1 MTRIRLRNVY
11 FVDPGVRDV
20 DGTHLP
26 AWMSAEDGH
35 FLEWDPSCNAIFY
48 NKGVQGPRGEMIP
61 RPFPPGRGQQ
71 FVSDSRSKG
80 MEMMPEWLFPKYTG
94 GGKWSL
100 VPEDQ
105 LIPAPPVIPASAAE
119 VFTPGRTVV
128 PVENVPIPAPSGPAK
143 WNTKPGVPIADPVND
158 PALIGLDEETR
169 HAKRLAADAM
179 VKAEQDRAAAKAA
192 KKES

>member
-1 MTRIRLRNVY
+1 MTRIRLRNVS

-20 DGTHLP
+20 DGTNLP
-26 AWMSAEDGH
+26 AWMSAEDGF
-35 FLEWDPSCNAIFY
+35 FLEWESSSNTIFY

-80 MEMMPEWLFPKYTG
+80 MEMMPDWLFPKYTG
-94 GGKWSL
+94 GGKWSF

-105 LIPAPPVIPASAAE
+105 LIPAPPVIPASASE
-119 VFTPGRTVV
+119 VFTPGKVA
-128 PVENVPIPAPSGPAK
+128 PPENVPIPEPTGPAK
-143 WNTKPGVPIADPVND
+143 WNTKPGVPIAEPVND

-192 KKES
+192 KKP

>member
-1 MTRIRLRNVY
+1 MTRIRLHYVY

-80 MEMMPEWLFPKYTG
+80 MEMMPEGLFPKYTG

-143 WNTKPGVPIADPVND
+143 WNTKPGVPIAEPVND

-179 VKAEQDRAAAKAA
+179 LKAEQDRAAAKAA
-192 KKES
+192 KKP

>member
-1 MTRIRLRNVY
+1 MTRIRLRNVS

-20 DGTHLP
+20 DGPHLP

-143 WNTKPGVPIADPVND
+143 WNTKPGVPIAEPVND

-179 VKAEQDRAAAKAA
+179 LKAEQDRAAAKAA
-192 KKES
+192 KKP

>member
-1 MTRIRLRNVY
+1 MTRIRLRNVS

-20 DGTHLP
+20 DGTNLP
-26 AWMSAEDGH
+26 AWMSVEDGF
-35 FLEWDPSCNAIFY
+35 FLEWESSSNTIFY

-80 MEMMPEWLFPKYTG
+80 MEMMPDWLFPKYTG
-94 GGKWSL
+94 GGKWSF

-105 LIPAPPVIPASAAE
+105 LNPAPPVIPASAAE

-128 PVENVPIPAPSGPAK
+128 PVENVPTSGPAK
-143 WNTKPGVPIADPVND
+143 WNTKPGVPIADPVTD

-179 VKAEQDRAAAKAA
+179 LKAEQDRAAAKAA
-192 KKES
+192 KKP